1 MKRLHIPILTAVALV
16 VSLIESMIP
25 LPIVMPGA
33 KLGLSNIVILTCLIV
48 FGFRDSLVIGILK
61 SFLLM
66 LITGAVISFFYS
78 LAGAVSSLVVMY
90 LVNKYLRKY
99 FSLIGV
105 SLFGAF
111 THNLSQV
118 LVCTIMLNNL
128 RILVYLPIL
137 VFLSIF
143 TGVFVGLTS
152 NYLSNALSKQK
163 NYLFNNRR

>member
-25 LPIVMPGA
+25 LPVIMPGA

-48 FGFRDSLVIGILK
+48 FGFRDSLVIGVLK
-61 SFLLM
+61 SAILM

-78 LAGAVSSLVVMY
+78 LAGAMSSLIVMY

-111 THNLSQV
+111 FHNLSQV
-118 LVCTIMLNNL
+118 IVCAIMLKNS
-128 RILVYLPIL
+128 RIFVYLPIL
-137 VFLSIF
+137 TILSIF

-152 NYLSNALSKQK
+152 NYLTNALLKQK
-163 NYLFNNRR
+163 KYLYANRR

>member
-1 MKRLHIPILTAVALV
+1 
-16 VSLIESMIP
+16 
-25 LPIVMPGA
+25 
-33 KLGLSNIVILTCLIV
+33 
-48 FGFRDSLVIGILK
+48 
-61 SFLLM
+61 
-66 LITGAVISFFYS
+66 
-78 LAGAVSSLVVMY
+78 MY

-118 LVCTIMLNNL
+118 MVCAIMLNNM
-128 RILVYLPIL
+128 RIFVYLPIL

-152 NYLSNALSKQK
+152 NYLTNALSKQK
-163 NYLFNNRR
+163 IICLIIGDNNES